1 MLKARVAVLA
11 LVSMAM
17 VVGSALGLGR
27 GTASAQTNPPGPIA
41 CAVQAGGN
49 NWVNCW
55 ATLTNTWPPG
65 TTVSATLNGDFG
77 QTQIVCQ
84 NQVYLNCG
92 VNGNTASLIC
102 QTGCYP
108 GTQVSLSMLGKFTKA
123 PQPSDFSFS
132 MSSVPPD
139 QAAALV
145 GQKPGTP
152 TVADLVSG
160 TVSCAQQVSAKH
172 TGGLLGILRAAGD
185 SVAHFF
191 SIVWG

>member
-1 MLKARVAVLA
+1 
-11 LVSMAM
+11 
-17 VVGSALGLGR
+17 VVSALGLGR
-27 GTASAQTNPPGPIA
+27 GTASAQAPANPPGPIA
-41 CAVQAGGN
+41 CSIQQDAP

-55 ATLTNTWPPG
+55 ATLTNTWAPG

-77 QTQIVCQ
+77 QTQLLCQ

-92 VNGNTASLIC
+92 VNGNTVSLIC

-123 PQPSDFSFS
+123 PAPSDFSL
-132 MSSVPPD
+132 SSAVILPPD
-139 QAAALV
+139 KVAALLS
-145 GQKPGTP
+145 QNTATP
-152 TVADLVSG
+152 TVAVANAATG
-160 TVSCAQQVSAKH
+160 AVTCAQQVSAKH
-172 TGGLLGILRAAGD
+172 TGGLSGILRAAGD